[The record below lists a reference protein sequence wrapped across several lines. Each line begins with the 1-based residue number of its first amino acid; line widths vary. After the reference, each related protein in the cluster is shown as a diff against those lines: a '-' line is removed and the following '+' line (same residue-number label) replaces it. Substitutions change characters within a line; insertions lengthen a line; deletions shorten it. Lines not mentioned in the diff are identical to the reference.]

1 MEAPGREMNACS
13 VLQVE
18 ERLIPSGAF
27 VGTGEHFSGVLR
39 SSRSSPDG
47 KLVRRQQRSCGMDTL

>member
-27 VGTGEHFSGVLR
+27 VGTGEHFSEVLR
-39 SSRSSPDG
+39 S
-47 KLVRRQQRSCGMDTL
+47 K